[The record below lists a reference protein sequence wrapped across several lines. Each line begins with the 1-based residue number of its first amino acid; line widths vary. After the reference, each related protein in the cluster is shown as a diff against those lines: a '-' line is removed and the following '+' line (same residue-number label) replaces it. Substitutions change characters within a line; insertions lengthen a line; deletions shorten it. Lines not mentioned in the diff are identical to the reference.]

1 MNNEKI
7 KLGIIIGGKSVEHEI
22 SVISGLQTYFSV
34 DHNKY
39 DTTIFYLDKNNHIYV
54 SKELNSIET
63 YKSNYINKE
72 KEVFIKNINN
82 QNILP
87 VFKQTQ
93 KELSNRYLYTSI
105 TWLWNRRWNSCR
117 ISRYISSNLYL

>member
-22 SVISGLQTYFSV
+22 SVISGLQTYFNV

-72 KEVFIKNINN
+72 KEVFIKYI
-82 QNILP
+82 
-87 VFKQTQ
+87 
-93 KELSNRYLYTSI
+93 TSI
-105 TWLWNRRWNSCR
+105 
-117 ISRYISSNLYL
+117 

>member
-39 DTTIFYLDKNNHIYV
+39 DTTIFYIDKNW
-54 SKELNSIET
+54 S
-63 YKSNYINKE
+63 
-72 KEVFIKNINN
+72 F
-82 QNILP
+82 QD
-87 VFKQTQ
+87 
-93 KELSNRYLYTSI
+93 
-105 TWLWNRRWNSCR
+105 
-117 ISRYISSNLYL
+117 